1 MDSHVR
7 EINRNLI
14 TGWLVIVGVLFVA
27 YCGEVIK
34 GQRSIFY
41 LAAYMLVTALP
52 AFYCLF
58 LYIKKPERY
67 SLRYWIVAGY
77 FVMYIFT
84 MFSGS
89 TNMVFTYILPM
100 LSLLVLFHQPKLILW
115 TGAVSLIIN
124 FASIGYGIYSG
135 KTTISNSKDAE
146 IQIALV
152 TLCFGG
158 SYLATKLYD
167 KITNENEAYTKM
179 LDEKNMQIQKMSLQ
193 TITTIANT
201 IDAKDEYTRG
211 HSRRV
216 SEYSAAIAEKLGMSP
231 DEVSNIRW
239 VALLHD
245 IGKIGVPDAVL
256 NKPGRLTNEEY
267 QMMKQHTV
275 IGGEILKDIGMLKGI
290 DVGARYHHERY
301 DGKGYPD
308 GISGEDIPY
317 IARIIAV
324 ADAYDAMTSNRIYRK
339 HLHEEKV
346 MNELKAGLGTQFDPK
361 AGQALIELLQKGEL
375 ENLNPNTTEN
385 NEMQDVTRIISRVME
400 LQEEKMAGRLLFD
413 QLTDAYN
420 QSSGKKMMEDAI
432 EDRNGCLIYFDIDS
446 FHLIN
451 DTYGYVQGDYFL
463 KKAAEAIKS
472 LQDDVIVV
480 RWGSDEFMAFFGNV
494 TERDRVSALMTQ
506 LQDTLEAMASE
517 NRILSQMTL
526 SAGITICD
534 KPGEGLSDAVRKAD
548 KALYLARQ
556 QGCGLYCIYQD
567 GSETAVDRQ
576 KSSVDLNRLVHMLEK
591 DSKYEGGF
599 DLTYPEFG
607 KIYEFIR
614 KVATRNDQHVQLL
627 MFTLQP
633 IEGVNIEI
641 EERDHAMELL
651 EKAILSKIRG
661 VDVTTR
667 YSSTQRIVMFMKMEE
682 DQIELVTER
691 IMKEFYRMYDKKQ
704 LSIHYD
710 VAALGQE
717 SGRKPC

>member
-1 MDSHVR
+1 MDTHVR
-7 EINRNLI
+7 EINRNLVA
-14 TGWLVIVGVLFVA
+14 GWLVIVGVLFTA
-27 YCGEVIK
+27 YLGEVLK
-34 GQRSIFY
+34 GQRSWTY
-41 LAAYMLVTALP
+41 LVVYMAATALP
-52 AFYCLF
+52 AFLCLY
-58 LYIKKPERY
+58 LYLKKPDRY

-77 FVMYIFT
+77 FIMYIFT

-100 LSLLVLFHQPKLILW
+100 LSLLVLFHQPRLILW
-115 TGAVSLIIN
+115 TGAVSLFIN
-124 FASIGYGIYSG
+124 LSSIAYGVYTGSTNL
-135 KTTISNSKDAE
+135 KNSKDAE
-146 IQIALV
+146 IQIALI

-158 SYLATKLYD
+158 SYLATRLYD
-167 KITNENEAYTKM
+167 KITRENNEYMQM
-179 LDEKNMQIQKMSLQ
+179 LDEKNMEIQKMSLQ

-231 DEVSNIRW
+231 EEVSNIRW

-324 ADAYDAMTSNRIYRK
+324 ADAYDAMTSNRVYRK
-339 HLHEEKV
+339 HLDDNKV
-346 MNELKAGLGTQFDPK
+346 MNELKAGIGTQFDPEA
-361 AGQALIELLQKGEL
+361 AGALIELLQKGEL
-375 ENLNPNTTEN
+375 ENLNPEISQNP
-385 NEMQDVTRIISRVME
+385 EMADVTRIISRVME

-420 QSSGKKMMEDAI
+420 QSSGKKMLEDAI
-432 EDRNGCLIYFDIDS
+432 EDRNGCLVFFDIDS
-446 FHLIN
+446 FHYIN
-451 DTYGYVQGDYFL
+451 DTYGYVEGDYFL
-463 KKAAEAIKS
+463 RKAVDAIKS

-480 RWGSDEFMAFFGNV
+480 RWGSDEFLTFFGNLV
-494 TERDRVSALMTQ
+494 EASRIGELMEKLSERIS
-506 LQDTLEAMASE
+506 EMASE
-517 NRILSQMTL
+517 NKILGQMTL
-526 SAGITICD
+526 SAGIALCD
-534 KPGEGLSDAVRKAD
+534 KPGEGLSDAIKKAD
-548 KALYLARQ
+548 KALYVAKQ
-556 QGCGLYCIYQD
+556 QGCGKYCIYRKNEPVVEAQQ
-567 GSETAVDRQ
+567 T
-576 KSSVDLNRLVHMLEK
+576 SVDLDRLVRMLEK
-591 DSKYEGGF
+591 DSRYEGGF

-614 KVATRNDQHVQLL
+614 KVAMRNEQQVQLL
-627 MFTLQP
+627 MFTLRP
-633 IEGVNIEI
+633 IEGIDIRI
-641 EERDHAMELL
+641 EERDRAMELL

-667 YSSTQRIVMFMKMEE
+667 YSSTQRIVMFMKMDE
-682 DQIELVTER
+682 DQISIVTER
-691 IMKEFYRMYDKKQ
+691 IMKEFYRMYDKKE

>member
-1 MDSHVR
+1 MDTHVR
-7 EINRNLI
+7 EINRNLVA
-14 TGWLVIVGVLFVA
+14 GWLVIVGVLFTA
-27 YCGEVIK
+27 YLGEVLK
-34 GQRSIFY
+34 GQRSWTY
-41 LAAYMLVTALP
+41 LVVYMAATALP
-52 AFYCLF
+52 AFLCLY
-58 LYIKKPERY
+58 LYLKKPDRY
-67 SLRYWIVAGY
+67 SLPFLIVAGY
-77 FVMYIFT
+77 FIMYIFT

-100 LSLLVLFHQPKLILW
+100 LSLLVLFHQPRLILW
-115 TGAVSLIIN
+115 TGAVSLFIN
-124 FASIGYGIYSG
+124 LSSIAYGVYTGSTNL
-135 KTTISNSKDAE
+135 KNSKDAE
-146 IQIALV
+146 IQIALI

-158 SYLATKLYD
+158 SYLATRLYD
-167 KITNENEAYTKM
+167 KITRENNEYMQM
-179 LDEKNMQIQKMSLQ
+179 LDEKNMEIQKMSLQ

-231 DEVSNIRW
+231 EEVSNIRW

-324 ADAYDAMTSNRIYRK
+324 ADAYDAMTSNRVYRK
-339 HLHEEKV
+339 HLDDNKV
-346 MNELKAGLGTQFDPK
+346 MNELKAGIGTQFDPEA
-361 AGQALIELLQKGEL
+361 AGALIELLQKGEL
-375 ENLNPNTTEN
+375 ENLNPETSQNP
-385 NEMQDVTRIISRVME
+385 EMADVTRIISRVME

-420 QSSGKKMMEDAI
+420 QSSGKKMLEDAI
-432 EDRNGCLIYFDIDS
+432 EDRNGCLVFFDIDS
-446 FHLIN
+446 FHYIN
-451 DTYGYVQGDYFL
+451 DTYGYVEGDYFL
-463 KKAAEAIKS
+463 RKAVDAIKS

-480 RWGSDEFMAFFGNV
+480 RWGSDEFLTFFGNLV
-494 TERDRVSALMTQ
+494 EASRIGELMEKLSERIS
-506 LQDTLEAMASE
+506 EMASE
-517 NRILSQMTL
+517 NKILGQMTL
-526 SAGITICD
+526 SAGIALCD
-534 KPGEGLSDAVRKAD
+534 KPGEGLSDAIKKAD
-548 KALYLARQ
+548 KALYVAKQ
-556 QGCGLYCIYQD
+556 QGCGKYCIYRKNEPVVEAQQ
-567 GSETAVDRQ
+567 T
-576 KSSVDLNRLVHMLEK
+576 SVDLDRLVRMLEK
-591 DSKYEGGF
+591 DSRYEGGF

-614 KVATRNDQHVQLL
+614 KVAMRNEQQVQLL
-627 MFTLQP
+627 MFTLRP
-633 IEGVNIEI
+633 IEGIDIRI
-641 EERDHAMELL
+641 EERDRAMELL
-651 EKAILSKIRG
+651 EKAMLSKIRG

-667 YSSTQRIVMFMKMEE
+667 YSSTQRIVMFMKMDE
-682 DQIELVTER
+682 DQISIVTER
-691 IMKEFYRMYDKKQ
+691 IMKEFYRMYDKKE

>member
-1 MDSHVR
+1 MDTHVR
-7 EINRNLI
+7 EINRNLVA
-14 TGWLVIVGVLFVA
+14 GWLVIVGVLFTA
-27 YCGEVIK
+27 YLGEVLK
-34 GQRSIFY
+34 GQRSWTY
-41 LAAYMLVTALP
+41 LVVYMAATALP
-52 AFYCLF
+52 AFLCLY
-58 LYIKKPERY
+58 LYLKKPDRY

-77 FVMYIFT
+77 FIMYIFT

-100 LSLLVLFHQPKLILW
+100 LSLLVLFHQPRLILW
-115 TGAVSLIIN
+115 TGAVSLFIN
-124 FASIGYGIYSG
+124 LSSIAYGVYTGSTNL
-135 KTTISNSKDAE
+135 KNSKDAE
-146 IQIALV
+146 IQIALI

-158 SYLATKLYD
+158 PYLATRLYD
-167 KITNENEAYTKM
+167 KITRENNEYMQM
-179 LDEKNMQIQKMSLQ
+179 LDEKNMEIQKMSLQ

-231 DEVSNIRW
+231 EEVSNIRW

-324 ADAYDAMTSNRIYRK
+324 ADAYDAMTSNRVYRK
-339 HLHEEKV
+339 HLDDNKV
-346 MNELKAGLGTQFDPK
+346 MNELKAGIGTQFDPEA
-361 AGQALIELLQKGEL
+361 AGALIELLQKGEL
-375 ENLNPNTTEN
+375 ENLNPETSQNP
-385 NEMQDVTRIISRVME
+385 EMADVTRIISRVME

-420 QSSGKKMMEDAI
+420 QSSGKKMLEDAI
-432 EDRNGCLIYFDIDS
+432 EDRNGCLVFFDIDS
-446 FHLIN
+446 FHYIN
-451 DTYGYVQGDYFL
+451 DTYGYVEGDYFL
-463 KKAAEAIKS
+463 RKAVDAIKS

-480 RWGSDEFMAFFGNV
+480 RWGSDEFLTFFGNLV
-494 TERDRVSALMTQ
+494 EASRIGELMEKLSERIS
-506 LQDTLEAMASE
+506 EMASE
-517 NRILSQMTL
+517 NKILGQMTL
-526 SAGITICD
+526 SAGIALCD
-534 KPGEGLSDAVRKAD
+534 KPGEGLSDAIKKAD
-548 KALYLARQ
+548 KALYVAKQ
-556 QGCGLYCIYQD
+556 QGCGKYCIYRKNEPVVEAQQ
-567 GSETAVDRQ
+567 T
-576 KSSVDLNRLVHMLEK
+576 SVDLDRLVRMLEK
-591 DSKYEGGF
+591 DSRYEGGF

-614 KVATRNDQHVQLL
+614 KVAMRNEQQVQLL
-627 MFTLQP
+627 MFTLRP
-633 IEGVNIEI
+633 IEGIDIRI
-641 EERDHAMELL
+641 EERDRAMELL

-667 YSSTQRIVMFMKMEE
+667 YSSTQRIVMFMKMDE
-682 DQIELVTER
+682 DQISIVTER
-691 IMKEFYRMYDKKQ
+691 IMKEFYRMYDKKE

>member
-1 MDSHVR
+1 MDTHVR
-7 EINRNLI
+7 EINRNLVA
-14 TGWLVIVGVLFVA
+14 GWLVIVGVLFTA
-27 YCGEVIK
+27 YLGEVLK
-34 GQRSIFY
+34 GQRSWTY
-41 LAAYMLVTALP
+41 LVVYMAATALP
-52 AFYCLF
+52 AFLCLY
-58 LYIKKPERY
+58 LYLKKPDRY

-77 FVMYIFT
+77 FIMYIFT

-100 LSLLVLFHQPKLILW
+100 LSLLVLFHQPRLILW
-115 TGAVSLIIN
+115 TGAVSLFIN
-124 FASIGYGIYSG
+124 LSSIAYGVYTGSTNL
-135 KTTISNSKDAE
+135 KNSKDAE
-146 IQIALV
+146 IQIALI

-158 SYLATKLYD
+158 SYLATQLYD
-167 KITNENEAYTKM
+167 KITRENNEYMQM
-179 LDEKNMQIQKMSLQ
+179 LDEKNMEIQKMSLQ

-231 DEVSNIRW
+231 EEVSNIRW

-324 ADAYDAMTSNRIYRK
+324 ADAYDAMTSNRVYRK
-339 HLHEEKV
+339 HLDDNKV
-346 MNELKAGLGTQFDPK
+346 MNELKAGIGTQFDPEA
-361 AGQALIELLQKGEL
+361 AGALIELLQKGEL
-375 ENLNPNTTEN
+375 ENLNPETSQNP
-385 NEMQDVTRIISRVME
+385 EMADVTRIISRVME

-420 QSSGKKMMEDAI
+420 QSSGKKMLEDAI
-432 EDRNGCLIYFDIDS
+432 EDRNGCLVFFDIDS
-446 FHLIN
+446 FHYIN
-451 DTYGYVQGDYFL
+451 DTYGYVEGDYFL
-463 KKAAEAIKS
+463 RKAVDAIKS

-480 RWGSDEFMAFFGNV
+480 RWGSDEFLTFFGNLV
-494 TERDRVSALMTQ
+494 EASRIGELMEKLSERIS
-506 LQDTLEAMASE
+506 EMASE
-517 NRILSQMTL
+517 NKILGQMTL
-526 SAGITICD
+526 SAGIALCD
-534 KPGEGLSDAVRKAD
+534 KPGEGLSDAIKKAD
-548 KALYLARQ
+548 KALYVAKQ
-556 QGCGLYCIYQD
+556 QGCGKYCIYRKNEPVVEAQQ
-567 GSETAVDRQ
+567 T
-576 KSSVDLNRLVHMLEK
+576 SVDLDRLVRMLEK
-591 DSKYEGGF
+591 DSRYEGGF

-614 KVATRNDQHVQLL
+614 KVAMRNEQQVQLL
-627 MFTLQP
+627 MFTLRP
-633 IEGVNIEI
+633 IEGIDIRI
-641 EERDHAMELL
+641 EERDRAMELL

-667 YSSTQRIVMFMKMEE
+667 YSSTQRIVMFMKMDE
-682 DQIELVTER
+682 DQISIVTER
-691 IMKEFYRMYDKKQ
+691 IMKEFYRMYDKKE

>member
-1 MDSHVR
+1 MDTHVR
-7 EINRNLI
+7 EINRNLVA
-14 TGWLVIVGVLFVA
+14 GWLVIVGVLFTA
-27 YCGEVIK
+27 YLGEVLK
-34 GQRSIFY
+34 GQRSWTY
-41 LAAYMLVTALP
+41 LVVYMAATALP
-52 AFYCLF
+52 AFLCLY
-58 LYIKKPERY
+58 LYLKKPDRY

-77 FVMYIFT
+77 FIMYIFT

-100 LSLLVLFHQPKLILW
+100 LSLLVLFHQPRLILW
-115 TGAVSLIIN
+115 TGAVSLFIN
-124 FASIGYGIYSG
+124 LSSIAYGVYTGSTNL
-135 KTTISNSKDAE
+135 KNSKDAE
-146 IQIALV
+146 IQIALI

-158 SYLATKLYD
+158 SYLATRLYD
-167 KITNENEAYTKM
+167 KITRENNEYMQM
-179 LDEKNMQIQKMSLQ
+179 LDEKNMEIQKMSLQ

-231 DEVSNIRW
+231 EEVSNIRW

-324 ADAYDAMTSNRIYRK
+324 ADAYDAMTSNRVYRK
-339 HLHEEKV
+339 HLDDNKV
-346 MNELKAGLGTQFDPK
+346 MNELKAGIGTQFDPEA
-361 AGQALIELLQKGEL
+361 AGALIELLQKGEL
-375 ENLNPNTTEN
+375 ENLNPETSQNP
-385 NEMQDVTRIISRVME
+385 EMADVTRIISRVME

-420 QSSGKKMMEDAI
+420 QSSGKKMLEDAI
-432 EDRNGCLIYFDIDS
+432 EDRNGCLVFFDIDS
-446 FHLIN
+446 FHYIN
-451 DTYGYVQGDYFL
+451 DTYGYVEGDYFL
-463 KKAAEAIKS
+463 RKAVDAIKS

-480 RWGSDEFMAFFGNV
+480 RWGSDEFLTFFGNLV
-494 TERDRVSALMTQ
+494 EASRIGELMEKLSERIS
-506 LQDTLEAMASE
+506 EMASE
-517 NRILSQMTL
+517 NKILGQMTL
-526 SAGITICD
+526 SAGIALCD
-534 KPGEGLSDAVRKAD
+534 KPGEGLSDAIKKAD
-548 KALYLARQ
+548 KALYVAKQ
-556 QGCGLYCIYQD
+556 QGCGKYCIYRKNEPVVEAQQ
-567 GSETAVDRQ
+567 T
-576 KSSVDLNRLVHMLEK
+576 SVDLDRLVRMLEK
-591 DSKYEGGF
+591 DSRYEGGF

-614 KVATRNDQHVQLL
+614 KVAMRNEQQVQLL
-627 MFTLQP
+627 MFTLRP
-633 IEGVNIEI
+633 IEGIDIRI
-641 EERDHAMELL
+641 EERDRAMELL

-667 YSSTQRIVMFMKMEE
+667 YSSTQRIVMFMKMDE
-682 DQIELVTER
+682 DQISIVTER
-691 IMKEFYRMYDKKQ
+691 IMKEFYRMYDKKE

>member
-1 MDSHVR
+1 MDTHVR
-7 EINRNLI
+7 EINRNLVA
-14 TGWLVIVGVLFVA
+14 GWLVIVGVLFTA
-27 YCGEVIK
+27 YLGEALK
-34 GQRSIFY
+34 GQRSWTY
-41 LAAYMLVTALP
+41 LVVYMAATALP
-52 AFYCLF
+52 AFLCLY
-58 LYIKKPERY
+58 LYLKKPDRY

-77 FVMYIFT
+77 FIMYIFT

-100 LSLLVLFHQPKLILW
+100 LSLLVLFHQPRLILW
-115 TGAVSLIIN
+115 TGAVSLFIN
-124 FASIGYGIYSG
+124 LSSIAYGVYTGSTNL
-135 KTTISNSKDAE
+135 KNSKDAE
-146 IQIALV
+146 IQIALI

-158 SYLATKLYD
+158 SYLATRLYD
-167 KITNENEAYTKM
+167 KITRENNEYMQM
-179 LDEKNMQIQKMSLQ
+179 LDEKNMEIQKMSLQ

-231 DEVSNIRW
+231 EEVSNIRW

-324 ADAYDAMTSNRIYRK
+324 ADAYDAMTSNRVYRK
-339 HLHEEKV
+339 HLDDNKV
-346 MNELKAGLGTQFDPK
+346 MNELKAGIGTQFDPEA
-361 AGQALIELLQKGEL
+361 AGALIELLQKGEL
-375 ENLNPNTTEN
+375 ENLNPETSQNP
-385 NEMQDVTRIISRVME
+385 EMADVTRIISRVME

-420 QSSGKKMMEDAI
+420 QSSGKKMLEDAI
-432 EDRNGCLIYFDIDS
+432 EDRNGCLVFFDIDS
-446 FHLIN
+446 FHYIN
-451 DTYGYVQGDYFL
+451 DTYGYVEGDYFL
-463 KKAAEAIKS
+463 RKAVDAIKS

-480 RWGSDEFMAFFGNV
+480 RWGSDEFLTFFGNLV
-494 TERDRVSALMTQ
+494 EASRIGELMEKLSERIS
-506 LQDTLEAMASE
+506 EMASE
-517 NRILSQMTL
+517 NKILGQMTL
-526 SAGITICD
+526 SAGIALCD
-534 KPGEGLSDAVRKAD
+534 KPGEGLSDAIKKAD
-548 KALYLARQ
+548 KALYVAKQ
-556 QGCGLYCIYQD
+556 QGCGKYCIYRKNEPVVEAQQ
-567 GSETAVDRQ
+567 T
-576 KSSVDLNRLVHMLEK
+576 SVDLDRLVRMLEK
-591 DSKYEGGF
+591 DSRYEGGF

-614 KVATRNDQHVQLL
+614 KVAMRNEQQVQLL
-627 MFTLQP
+627 MFTLRP
-633 IEGVNIEI
+633 IEGIDIRI
-641 EERDHAMELL
+641 EERDRAMELL

-667 YSSTQRIVMFMKMEE
+667 YSSTQRIVMFMKMDE
-682 DQIELVTER
+682 DQISIVTER
-691 IMKEFYRMYDKKQ
+691 IMKEFYRMYDKKE

>member
-1 MDSHVR
+1 MDTHVR
-7 EINRNLI
+7 EINRNLVA
-14 TGWLVIVGVLFVA
+14 GWLVIVGVLFTA
-27 YCGEVIK
+27 YLGEVLK
-34 GQRSIFY
+34 GQRSWAY
-41 LAAYMLVTALP
+41 LVVYMAATALP
-52 AFYCLF
+52 AFLCLY
-58 LYIKKPERY
+58 LYRKKPDRY
-67 SLRYWIVAGY
+67 SLRYWIVSGY
-77 FVMYIFT
+77 FIMYIFT

-100 LSLLVLFHQPKLILW
+100 LSLLVLFHQPGLILW
-115 TGAVSLIIN
+115 TGAVSLVIN
-124 FASIGYGIYSG
+124 LSSIAYGVYTGSTNL
-135 KTTISNSKDAE
+135 KNSKDAE
-146 IQIALV
+146 IQIALIA
-152 TLCFGG
+152 LCFGG
-158 SYLATKLYD
+158 SYLATRLYD
-167 KITNENEAYTKM
+167 RITRENNEYMQM
-179 LDEKNMQIQKMSLQ
+179 LDEKNMEIQKMSLQ

-201 IDAKDEYTRG
+201 IDAKDEYTKG

-324 ADAYDAMTSNRIYRK
+324 ADAYDAMTSNRVYRK
-339 HLHEEKV
+339 HLDDSKV
-346 MNELKAGLGTQFDPK
+346 MNELKAGIGTQFDPEA
-361 AGQALIELLQKGEL
+361 AGALIELLQNGEL
-375 ENLNPNTTEN
+375 ENLNPETAQNP
-385 NEMQDVTRIISRVME
+385 EMADVTRIISRVME

-420 QSSGKKMMEDAI
+420 QSSGKKMLEDAI
-432 EDRNGCLIYFDIDS
+432 EDRNGCLAFFDIDS
-446 FHLIN
+446 FHYIN
-451 DTYGYVQGDYFL
+451 DTYGYVEGDYFL
-463 KKAAEAIKS
+463 RKAVDAIKG

-480 RWGSDEFMAFFGNV
+480 RWGSDEFLTFFGNV
-494 TERDRVSALMTQ
+494 VEASHIGKLMETLSERIS
-506 LQDTLEAMASE
+506 EMASE
-517 NRILSQMTL
+517 NKVLGQMTL
-526 SAGITICD
+526 SAGIALCD
-534 KPGEGLSDAVRKAD
+534 KPGEGLSDVIRKAD
-548 KALYLARQ
+548 KALYVAKQ
-556 QGCGLYCIYQD
+556 QGCGKYCIYRKNEPVVEAQQ
-567 GSETAVDRQ
+567 T
-576 KSSVDLNRLVHMLEK
+576 SVDLDRLVRMLEK
-591 DSKYEGGF
+591 DSRYEGGF

-614 KVATRNDQHVQLL
+614 KVAMRNEQQVQLL
-627 MFTLQP
+627 MFTLRP
-633 IEGVNIEI
+633 IEGIDIRI
-641 EERDHAMELL
+641 EERDRAMELL

-667 YSSTQRIVMFMKMEE
+667 YSSTQRIVMFMKMDE
-682 DQIELVTER
+682 DQISIVTER
-691 IMKEFYRMYDKKQ
+691 IMKEFYRMYDKKE

-717 SGRKPC
+717 KGRKPC

>member
-1 MDSHVR
+1 MDTHVR
-7 EINRNLI
+7 EINRNLVA
-14 TGWLVIVGVLFVA
+14 GWLVIVGVLFAA
-27 YCGEVIK
+27 YLGEVLK
-34 GQRSIFY
+34 GQRSWTY
-41 LAAYMLVTALP
+41 LVVYMAATALP
-52 AFYCLF
+52 AFLCFY
-58 LYIKKPERY
+58 LYRKKPDRY
-67 SLRYWIVAGY
+67 SLRYWIVSGY
-77 FVMYIFT
+77 FIMYIFT

-115 TGAVSLIIN
+115 TGAVSLFIN
-124 FASIGYGIYSG
+124 LSSIGYGVYTGSTNL
-135 KTTISNSKDAE
+135 KNSKDAE
-146 IQIALV
+146 IQIALIS
-152 TLCFGG
+152 LCFGG
-158 SYLATKLYD
+158 SYLATRLYD
-167 KITNENEAYTKM
+167 KITRENNEYMQM
-179 LDEKNMQIQKMSLQ
+179 LDEKNMEIQKMSLQ

-201 IDAKDEYTRG
+201 IDAKDEYTKG

-324 ADAYDAMTSNRIYRK
+324 ADAYDAMTSNRVYRK
-339 HLHEEKV
+339 HLDDNKV
-346 MNELKAGLGTQFDPK
+346 MNELKAGIGTQFDPK
-361 AGQALIELLQKGEL
+361 AAGALIELLQNGEL
-375 ENLNPNTTEN
+375 ENLNPETAQNP
-385 NEMQDVTRIISRVME
+385 EMADVTRIISRVME

-420 QSSGKKMMEDAI
+420 QSSGKKMLEDAI
-432 EDRNGCLIYFDIDS
+432 EDRNGCLAFLDIDS
-446 FHLIN
+446 FHYIN
-451 DTYGYVQGDYFL
+451 DTYGYVEGDYFL
-463 KKAAEAIKS
+463 RKAVDAIKS

-480 RWGSDEFMAFFGNV
+480 RWGSDEFLTFFGNV
-494 TERDRVSALMTQ
+494 VEASHIGKLMETLSERIS
-506 LQDTLEAMASE
+506 EMASE
-517 NRILSQMTL
+517 NKVLGQMTL
-526 SAGITICD
+526 SAGIALCD
-534 KPGEGLSDAVRKAD
+534 KPGEGLSDVIRKAD
-548 KALYLARQ
+548 KALYVAKQ
-556 QGCGLYCIYQD
+556 QGCGKYCIYRKNEPVVEAQQ
-567 GSETAVDRQ
+567 T
-576 KSSVDLNRLVHMLEK
+576 SVDLDRLVRMLEK
-591 DSKYEGGF
+591 DSRYEGGF

-614 KVATRNDQHVQLL
+614 KVAMRNEQQVQLL
-627 MFTLQP
+627 MFTLRP
-633 IEGVNIEI
+633 IEGIDIRI
-641 EERDHAMELL
+641 EERDRAMELL

-667 YSSTQRIVMFMKMEE
+667 YSSTQRIVMFMKMDE
-682 DQIELVTER
+682 DQISIVTER
-691 IMKEFYRMYDKKQ
+691 IMKEFYRMYDKKE

-710 VAALGQE
+710 VAALGHE
-717 SGRKPC
+717 KGRKPC

>member
-1 MDSHVR
+1 MDTHVR
-7 EINRNLI
+7 EINRNLVA
-14 TGWLVIVGVLFVA
+14 GWLVIVGVLFTA
-27 YCGEVIK
+27 YLGEVLK
-34 GQRSIFY
+34 GQRSWTY
-41 LAAYMLVTALP
+41 LVVYMAATALP
-52 AFYCLF
+52 AFLCLY
-58 LYIKKPERY
+58 LYLKKPDRY

-77 FVMYIFT
+77 FIMYIFT

-100 LSLLVLFHQPKLILW
+100 LSLLVLFHQPRLILW
-115 TGAVSLIIN
+115 TGAVSLFIN
-124 FASIGYGIYSG
+124 LSSIAYGVYNGSTNL
-135 KTTISNSKDAE
+135 KNSKDAE
-146 IQIALV
+146 IQIALI

-158 SYLATKLYD
+158 SYLATRLYD
-167 KITNENEAYTKM
+167 KITRENNEYMQM
-179 LDEKNMQIQKMSLQ
+179 LDEKNMEIQKMSLQ

-231 DEVSNIRW
+231 EEVSNIRW

-324 ADAYDAMTSNRIYRK
+324 ADAYDAMTSNRVYRK
-339 HLHEEKV
+339 HLDDNKV
-346 MNELKAGLGTQFDPK
+346 MNELKAGIGTQFDPEA
-361 AGQALIELLQKGEL
+361 AGALIELLQKGEL
-375 ENLNPNTTEN
+375 ENLNPETSQNP
-385 NEMQDVTRIISRVME
+385 EMADVTRIISRVME

-420 QSSGKKMMEDAI
+420 QSSGKKMLEDAI
-432 EDRNGCLIYFDIDS
+432 EDRNGCLVFFDIDS
-446 FHLIN
+446 FHYIN
-451 DTYGYVQGDYFL
+451 DTYGYVEGDYFL
-463 KKAAEAIKS
+463 RKAVDAIKS

-480 RWGSDEFMAFFGNV
+480 RWGSDEFLTFFGNLV
-494 TERDRVSALMTQ
+494 EASRIGELMEKLSERIS
-506 LQDTLEAMASE
+506 EMASE
-517 NRILSQMTL
+517 NKILGQMTL
-526 SAGITICD
+526 SAGIALCD
-534 KPGEGLSDAVRKAD
+534 KPGEGLSDAIKKAD
-548 KALYLARQ
+548 KALYVAKQ
-556 QGCGLYCIYQD
+556 QGCGKYCIYRKNEPVVEAQQ
-567 GSETAVDRQ
+567 T
-576 KSSVDLNRLVHMLEK
+576 SVDLDRLVRMLEK
-591 DSKYEGGF
+591 DSRYEGGF

-614 KVATRNDQHVQLL
+614 KVAMRNEQQVQLL
-627 MFTLQP
+627 MFTLRP
-633 IEGVNIEI
+633 IEGIDIRI
-641 EERDHAMELL
+641 EERDRAMELL

-667 YSSTQRIVMFMKMEE
+667 YSSTQRIVMFMKMDE
-682 DQIELVTER
+682 DQISIVTER
-691 IMKEFYRMYDKKQ
+691 IMKEFYRMYDKKE